1 MKIMKKLM
9 LAALALTLV
18 LALAACGGSANNNAG
33 GGTDGAQTEEA
44 PDLKKF
50 YEDFMATLDEDSTP
64 GMMDANED
72 ASYVDA
78 FFPGLNDVELK
89 QSVLQMAM
97 ISAVAYEIDLV
108 ECANESDVETVK
120 AIFQQRIDNQVN
132 GGAWYPATTAA
143 WEKAELIVNGNVV
156 ALIVA
161 DEQQADAVSAFNALF
176 E

>member
-1 MKIMKKLM
+1 MKTMKRL
-9 LAALALTLV
+9 LAAALALTLA
-18 LALAACGGSANNNAG
+18 LALAACGGEPAK
-33 GGTDGAQTEEA
+33 EA

-50 YEDFMATLDEDSTP
+50 YDDYMATLDEENTP
-64 GMMDANED
+64 AMVDANED

-108 ECANESDVETVK
+108 ECASESDVETVK
-120 AIFQQRIDNQVN
+120 GIFQARIDSQVN
-132 GGAWYPATTAA
+132 GGAFYPETTAA
-143 WEKAELIVNGNVV
+143 WEKAELLVNGNVV

-161 DEQQADAVSAFNALF
+161 GDQQAAVVDAFNALF
-176 E
+176 A

>member
-1 MKIMKKLM
+1 MKTMKRM
-9 LAALALTLV
+9 LSAALALTLV
-18 LALAACGGSANNNAG
+18 LALAACGGKPAK
-33 GGTDGAQTEEA
+33 EA

-50 YEDFMATLDEDSTP
+50 YEDYMATLDEENTP
-64 GMMDANED
+64 AMMDANED
-72 ASYVDA
+72 ASYVDT

-120 AIFQQRIDNQVN
+120 GIFQARIDNQVN
-132 GGAWYPATTAA
+132 GGAFYPETTAA
-143 WEKAELIVNGNVV
+143 WEKAELLVNGNVV

-161 DEQQADAVSAFNALF
+161 GEQQAAVVDAFNALF
-176 E
+176 A

>member
-1 MKIMKKLM
+1 MKTMRRM
-9 LAALALTLV
+9 LSAALALTLV
-18 LALAACGGSANNNAG
+18 LALAACGGKPAK
-33 GGTDGAQTEEA
+33 EA

-50 YEDFMATLDEDSTP
+50 YEDYMATLDEENTP
-64 GMMDANED
+64 AMMDANED

-120 AIFQQRIDNQVN
+120 GIFQARIDNQVN
-132 GGAWYPATTAA
+132 GGAFYPGTTAA
-143 WEKAELIVNGNVV
+143 WEKANLIVKDNVV

-161 DEQQADAVSAFNALF
+161 GDQQTDVVDAFNALF
-176 E
+176 A

>member
-1 MKIMKKLM
+1 MKTMKRL
-9 LAALALTLV
+9 LAAALALTLV
-18 LALAACGGSANNNAG
+18 LALAACGGEPAK
-33 GGTDGAQTEEA
+33 EA

-50 YEDFMATLDEDSTP
+50 YDDYMAALDEENTP
-64 GMMDANED
+64 AMVDANED

-108 ECANESDVETVK
+108 ECASESDVETVK
-120 AIFQQRIDNQVN
+120 GIFQARIDSQVN
-132 GGAWYPATTAA
+132 GGAFYPETTAA
-143 WEKAELIVNGNVV
+143 WEKAELLVNGNVV

-161 DEQQADAVSAFNALF
+161 GDQQAAVVDAFNALF
-176 E
+176 A

>member
-1 MKIMKKLM
+1 MKRIVT
-9 LAALALTLV
+9 ACLALTLM
-18 LALAACGGSANNNAG
+18 LALAACGGKPAK
-33 GGTDGAQTEEA
+33 EA

-50 YEDFMATLDEDSTP
+50 YGDYMATLDEEDMP
-64 GMMDANED
+64 AMMDANED
-72 ASYVDA
+72 ASYVDT

-120 AIFQQRIDNQVN
+120 GIFQARIDNQVN
-132 GGAWYPATTAA
+132 GGAHYPETTAA
-143 WEKAELIVNGNVV
+143 WEKAELIVKDNVV

-161 DEQQADAVSAFNALF
+161 GDQQADVVDAFNALF
-176 E
+176 A